1 MKPAAV
7 AKYGLVA
14 IQTIIVVYKRPKD
27 GLTADVL
34 SNVVWQFW
42 THTSIVV
49 EQVANPLPREQF
61 FVQAWA
67 NVSVDPPAP
76 EVPPL
81 ETAPPAPPVAVEP
94 PAALVP
100 PVAEAPPTPPVAEAP
115 PAPPAAEAPPAP
127 PVAEALPAAPV
138 VPPAA
143 PVLLLPLLQEQTQD

>member
-81 ETAPPAPPVAVEP
+81 ETAPPAPPVATE
-94 PAALVP
+94 PAAPLVP
-100 PVAEAPPTPPVAEAP
+100 PVADAPPV
-115 PAPPAAEAPPAP
+115 AEAPPAP
-127 PVAEALPAAPV
+127 PVAEAPPVAPV
-138 VPPAA
+138 VPPVP
-143 PVLLLPLLQEQTQD
+143 PVLLLQEQQQEDIPIITNNDPIMF